1 MKKKLLAILLVLI
14 IVSCGTTAMM
24 MTVTRPAEV
33 NLKQYNKIAVGDI
46 VDEYGKED
54 RHAKDIADEIT
65 TSLFASGKYE
75 VLDRQNLNSIMT
87 EHKLSLSG
95 LIDENTAS
103 ELGKIIGAAALV
115 FGRIQ
120 TDNYDEETS
129 KADPWVDKKGK
140 RHQSQ
145 YRKGTYTLSVNL
157 KIVDIMTA
165 KILAVK
171 SLSSSYYSSL
181 SKDNGW
187 PAEIDAGYL
196 YTKCIIKITQDFMH
210 LVAPYDV
217 QVKAKFQTDKKLPEI
232 DQAINQLKIGE
243 WEEAIGLFISA
254 TEKDGIDAKIKAK
267 AFYDLGLAQMYAG
280 DFDDSIENFKE
291 AFKLTNS
298 KLYMNAINE
307 AKAEKEKAEKLKEQ
321 QG

>member
-1 MKKKLLAILLVLI
+1 MVLI
-14 IVSCGTTAMM
+14 IVSCGTTSMM

-33 NLKQYNKIAVGDI
+33 NLKAYNKIALGDI
-46 VDEYGKED
+46 VDEDGKVD

-65 TSLFASGKYE
+65 TSLFGSGRYE
-75 VLDRQNLNSIMT
+75 VLDRQNLRSIMT

-95 LIDENTAS
+95 MIDENTAT

-140 RHQSQ
+140 RHQTH
-145 YRKGTYTLSVNL
+145 YRKGTYNLSVNL
-157 KIVDIMTA
+157 KIVDILTA

-171 SLSSSYYSSL
+171 SLSASYTI
-181 SKDNGW
+181 SKSADNGW
-187 PAEIDAGYL
+187 PTDIDTGLL
-196 YTKCIIKITQDFMH
+196 YTKCIIKITNDFMH
-210 LVAPYDV
+210 LVAPYDI
-217 QVKAKFQTDKKLPEI
+217 QVKAKFQTDKKLPEV

-243 WEEAIGLFISA
+243 WAEAIGLFISA
-254 TEKDGIDAKIKAK
+254 TEKTGIDAKIKAK
-267 AFYDLGLAQMYAG
+267 AYYDLGLAQMYAG
-280 DFDDSIENFKE
+280 DFNDAIVNFKE
-291 AFKLTNS
+291 AFKLKNS

-307 AKAEKEKAEKLKEQ
+307 AKSEKSKAEKLQEQ

>member
-1 MKKKLLAILLVLI
+1 MNKKMLVILMVLI
-14 IVSCGTTAMM
+14 IISCGTTSMM

-33 NLKQYNKIAVGDI
+33 NLKAYNKIALGDI
-46 VDEYGKED
+46 VDEYGKVD
-54 RHAKDIADEIT
+54 KHAKDIADEIT
-65 TSLFASGKYE
+65 TSLFESGRYE
-75 VLDRQNLNSIMT
+75 VLDRQNLQSIMT

-95 LIDENTAS
+95 MIDENTAT

-120 TDNYDEETS
+120 TDNYDEEKS
-129 KADPWVDKKGK
+129 KGDPWVDKKGK
-140 RHQSQ
+140 RHQTH
-145 YRKGTYTLSVNL
+145 YRKGTYNLSVNL
-157 KIVDIMTA
+157 KIVDILTA

-171 SLSSSYYSSL
+171 TLSASYYSKKSA
-181 SKDNGW
+181 DNGW
-187 PAEIDAGYL
+187 PTDIDTGLL
-196 YTKCIIKITQDFMH
+196 YTKCIISITNDFMR

-217 QVKAKFQTDKKLPEI
+217 QIKAKFQTDKKLPEV

-254 TEKDGIDAKIKAK
+254 TEKTGLDAKIKSK
-267 AFYDLGLAQMYAG
+267 AYYDLGLAQMYAG
-280 DFDDSIENFKE
+280 DFNDAIENFKE

-298 KLYMNAINE
+298 KFYMNTINE
-307 AKAEKEKAEKLKEQ
+307 AKSEKAKAEKLQEQ